1 MRHDW
6 FEVKMNLI
14 AVFVLLGTGLTVNG
28 DKHSLTYT
36 YTAFSKNPVGL
47 PGIHEFTAMG
57 QLDSRMI
64 DYFDSDHPVKVPKQ
78 DWMKD
83 KLRVDYWEKGTQS
96 RQSKQ
101 QWFKVNIDILMKR
114 MRQNDSDVHILQ
126 WMHGCEGDTQSDG
139 TMKFYRGIDRYSYDG
154 NDFLS
159 FDDANSVWVAPIYAA
174 LQTKRKWDDV
184 QVLKEYTKGYLENEC
199 IDWLGKFMTY
209 EGAQAQSASPP
220 KVFVYTKKAKVEK
233 NVILMCL
240 ATGFYPKDI
249 ILQIKRDDRNL
260 TREDGVTTTGTRP
273 NGDGTFQRRDHVEI
287 LKSHVSNY
295 TCEVKHDASGVHV
308 EEVWDH
314 SLPDDSN
321 VGIIGGVVGVVA
333 VIGIAVVLVVLW
345 KKFGNLCKNDK
356 GSNPSLD
363 SDRTGYSAVHLNV
376 TPSSNVNGNNS
387 NGNTDEA
394 NKALTGSGGSL
405 DSGISGHSN
414 QNSTL
419 KPPASWRGMQRKS
432 ENNIISIRVHQASLC
447 SLDPN

>member
-1 MRHDW
+1 MIQPQTW
-6 FEVKMNLI
+6 IFLFLPFMFLNLEPTAGEI
-14 AVFVLLGTGLTVNG
+14 
-28 DKHSLTYT
+28 HSLTYI
-36 YTAFSKNPVGL
+36 YTALSKEPVGL

-64 DYFDSDHPVKVPKQ
+64 DYFDSDHPVKVAKQ

-83 KLRVDYWEKGTQS
+83 RLPEDYWEKGTQS

-101 QWFKVNIDILMKR
+101 QWFKVNIDILKKR

-126 WMHGCEGDTQSDG
+126 WMHGCEGDRQSDG

-159 FDDANSVWVAPIYAA
+159 FDDANSVWVAPIDAA
-174 LQTKRKWDDV
+174 QQTKRKWDDV

-209 EGAQAQSASPP
+209 EAEQARSASPP

-233 NVILMCL
+233 NVILVCL

-249 ILQIKRDDRNL
+249 ILQIKRNGRIL
-260 TREDGVTTTGTRP
+260 TREDGVTTSGTRP
-273 NGDGTFQRRDHVEI
+273 NGDGTFQKRDHVEI
-287 LKSHVSNY
+287 LKSDVSTY
-295 TCEVKHDASGVHV
+295 ACEVRHAATGVHV

-314 SLPDDSN
+314 SLPDGSN
-321 VGIIGGVVGVVA
+321 VGIIAGGIGGVVVA
-333 VIGIAVVLVVLW
+333 VIGIAVLLIVLW
-345 KKFGNLCKNDK
+345 KRFGHRLQTGQGSDPSLNSK
-356 GSNPSLD
+356 GSDGTNNSGAPL
-363 SDRTGYSAVHLNV
+363 TGVM
-376 TPSSNVNGNNS
+376 PSSNVNRNNS

-405 DSGISGHSN
+405 DSDSGISGRSN
-414 QNSTL
+414 ET
-419 KPPASWRGMQRKS
+419 PTPEA
-432 ENNIISIRVHQASLC
+432 ASL
-447 SLDPN
+447 LEGNAEEV